1 MKMGLRTG
9 GVFLLSA
16 LALFVAC
23 KEKATIGQVLSDPQR
38 YADREV
44 GVEGNV
50 IQNYSVLGRGAYQ
63 IEDGT
68 GRLWV
73 VSEKGVPRKGA
84 RVQVKGKVRE
94 GFDLGSL
101 VKLPDV
107 MGPALVLVESGHEVK
122 AAASQVKEE
131 GKKP

>member
-1 MKMGLRTG
+1 MKTGLRIG

-16 LALFVAC
+16 LTLFVAC

-84 RVQVKGKVRE
+84 RVRVKGKVRE

-107 MGPALVLVESGHEVK
+107 VGSALVLIESAHEVK
-122 AAASQVKEE
+122 AAAPQAKGE
-131 GKKP
+131 GQKP